1 MVERY
6 KRDLR
11 NRQSEIDQSKSDNEA
26 MNKRNSLII
35 DELETESRFRQSQIV
50 ELESENKS
58 LKNDIQ
64 KLESNNEA
72 VSNEKTE
79 LESENKRLDYKL
91 EQCRRYLYNRQ
102 SDILELQCEIRE
114 LRNKIGLQAD
124 LTGKPSHKQ
133 FFKQNSESKKSEKRN
148 DKSKIDSLSP
158 IAVEFDSG
166 RNDAQK
172 TWNTDNFSGV
182 YYFVKKV
189 NNRPAY
195 KVSIENS

>member
-1 MVERY
+1 
-6 KRDLR
+6 
-11 NRQSEIDQSKSDNEA
+11 

-79 LESENKRLDYKL
+79 LESENKRLEYKL

-102 SDILELQCEIRE
+102 SDILELQCHNEE
-114 LRNKIGLQAD
+114 LRNKIELQAD
-124 LTGKPSHKQ
+124 LIAKYRAKN
-133 FFKQNSESKKSEKRN
+133 QNSEPKIN

-158 IAVEFDSG
+158 IVVEFDSG

-172 TWNTDNFSGV
+172 TWNTENFSGV